1 MAHSAPGKHYRKGIS
16 LVELMGMFP
25 DEDTAHEWFSL
36 QRWGAAGRYCPHCG
50 SVETL
55 ESKRKHTFWCQ
66 GCKKRFSVRTGS
78 VLERSKIPLRK
89 WAIAIYLTVTSLK
102 GVSSMKLH
110 RDLNITQK
118 SAWFMGHR
126 IRRALMHDEPLF
138 EGPVE
143 ADETYFGGRE
153 SNKHANKKQR
163 LGRGT
168 VGKAVVAGVRD
179 RKTNKVSATVV
190 EAADAKSLQ
199 AFLKERVVEGATVY
213 TDEAAAYKGMPYEHE
228 SVRHSAGEFVREM
241 AHVNGIESF
250 WAMLKRAHKGT
261 FHKMSVKHLHRYVGE
276 FSARHGIR
284 EQDTIDQLHAVV
296 ARMVGK
302 RLMYRDLIA

>member
-1 MAHSAPGKHYRKGIS
+1 MAHKAPGKHYREGIS
-16 LVELMGMFP
+16 LVELMDMFP
-25 DEDTAHEWFSL
+25 DEGTAHEWFTV
-36 QRWGAAGRYCPHCG
+36 QRWGGETGRYCPHCG

-55 ESKRKHTFWCQ
+55 ESKRQYTFWCQ

-89 WAIAIYLTVTSLK
+89 WAIAVYLTVTSLK

-138 EGPVE
+138 EGPAE
-143 ADETYFGGRE
+143 ADETYFGGLE
-153 SNKHANKKQR
+153 SNKHANKKKR

-168 VGKAVVAGVRD
+168 VGKAVVAGVKD
-179 RKTNKVSATVV
+179 RKTGKISATVV
-190 EAADAKSLQ
+190 EAADAKTLQ
-199 AFLKERVVEGATVY
+199 AFIRERVVY
-213 TDEAAAYKGMPYEHE
+213 TDEASAYKGMPYEHE
-228 SVRHSAGEFVREM
+228 SVRHSTGEFVRDM
-241 AHVNGIESF
+241 AHTNGIESF
-250 WAMLKRAHKGT
+250 WSMLKRAHKGT

-276 FSARHGIR
+276 FSGRHGIR